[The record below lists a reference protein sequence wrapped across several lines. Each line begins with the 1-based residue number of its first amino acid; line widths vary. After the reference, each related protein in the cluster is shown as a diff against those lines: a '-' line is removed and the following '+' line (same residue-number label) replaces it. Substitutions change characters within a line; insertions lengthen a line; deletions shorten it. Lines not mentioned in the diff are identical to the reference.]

1 MPGAGP
7 LAPGAGPLAPGAGPR
22 TPGAGPRTNS
32 AGPLAPGAD
41 PRTLPS
47 AAMPPGPA
55 SSGIHLGMPIRV
67 PQASMAPQLR
77 GRQAARGAEAR
88 EEHGAD
94 DRAPDAVRDMMT
106 TMQQGW
112 KRGRADDL
120 DGPAG
125 AGHEFDW

>member
-1 MPGAGP
+1 
-7 LAPGAGPLAPGAGPR
+7 
-22 TPGAGPRTNS
+22 
-32 AGPLAPGAD
+32 
-41 PRTLPS
+41 
-47 AAMPPGPA
+47 
-55 SSGIHLGMPIRV
+55 MPIRV

-88 EEHGAD
+88 EEHGVD

-125 AGHEFDW
+125 AGHGIDW